1 VTKIVYLVLINLS
14 TPKARAK
21 HEPFVQQTGLR
32 YRQKLKTALPYCLLK
47 EAFGPNS
54 SRQNDMLPFFPKSVA
69 EKNSLK
75 RQVKKGLSSIVA
87 LGMGAGVG
95 SKQVRGL
102 TCNTLFY

>member
-1 VTKIVYLVLINLS
+1 VLW
-14 TPKARAK
+14 PKTR
-21 HEPFVQQTGLR
+21 
-32 YRQKLKTALPYCLLK
+32 CN
-47 EAFGPNS
+47 AFGPNN

-95 SKQVRGL
+95 SKQVRGI
-102 TCNTLFY
+102 TFNSLFYQPILIKHGQAAW